1 MSPFTDLV
9 GETVIGNTRYMAVRY
24 LKTFCIIFY

>member
-24 LKTFCIIFY
+24 FCIIFY